1 MNENIIIIATQDVE
15 KALYIIAKEATLCDE
30 IEIQYVERFAPT
42 VEYLLRI
49 LRKGFGWLEKD
60 RGETT
65 TFNNKCRHNINGKC
79 ALAKNLKELGIESLK
94 CTESVRSNCKHYV
107 AKYTQPMEI
116 NYIVIYKAGGIR
128 GL

>member
-1 MNENIIIIATQDVE
+1 MNENIIIIATQNVE

-30 IEIQYVERFAPT
+30 IEIQYTERYAPT
-42 VEYLLRI
+42 VEYLLRT

-65 TFNNKCRHNINGKC
+65 TINNKCKHNINGQCAFIKNLNELSISNLKC
-79 ALAKNLKELGIESLK
+79 A
-94 CTESVRSNCKHYV
+94 ESVRSNCKHYSPR
-107 AKYTQPMEI
+107 YTQPMEI
-116 NYIVIYKAGGIR
+116 SYIIIYKAGGIR

>member
-1 MNENIIIIATQDVE
+1 MSNNTIIIATQNVE
-15 KALYIIAKEATLCDE
+15 KALYIISKEATLCDE
-30 IEIQYVERFAPT
+30 IEIQFTERYAPT

-65 TFNNKCRHNINGKC
+65 TLNNKCAYNINGQC
-79 ALAKNLKELGIESLK
+79 TLTKNLKELGLQELK
-94 CTESVRSNCKHYV
+94 CTESVRSNCKHY
-107 AKYTQPMEI
+107 KQRYTQPMEI
-116 NYIVIYKAGGIR
+116 SYITIYKAGGIR